1 MNRRAA
7 SSFYWDPV
15 KAGSSAKHIL
25 AYVQFQQQYE
35 RQLVSCVWLFPT
47 PWTAACQSSAI
58 SWSLLRFMS
67 IELVMIFN
75 HLILCGPLLFLP
87 SIFPSIR
94 VFSMS
99 QFFPSG
105 GQSMGASASVSVLP
119 MNIQGW
125 FPLGLAG
132 LILLSM
138 GLSRVFS
145 IATIQKHQNIS
156 YSLFP
161 FNKWEWRSHLSCWVT
176 QLGSCSGRRK
186 SLGT

>member
-1 MNRRAA
+1 MNDGYFN
-7 SSFYWDPV
+7 S
-15 KAGSSAKHIL
+15 
-25 AYVQFQQQYE
+25 VQFSHSA
-35 RQLVSCVWLFPT
+35 VSDSLRPHELQHTRIPCPSPT
-47 PWTAACQSSAI
+47 PKACSNSCPFIRWCHPTISSSVISSSLCLQSFSA
-58 SWSLLRFMS
+58 SGS
-67 IELVMIFN
+67 
-75 HLILCGPLLFLP
+75 
-87 SIFPSIR
+87 
-94 VFSMS
+94 FSMS